1 MHQRWLG
8 LAAGLIGLL
17 APAPAWADVPTNL
30 TRPTLSG
37 NDVALRPGSVLTEV
51 PGTWTG
57 SPTSLTVQWRAC
69 EETHPGLACSDIPD
83 ATGPTYTIRE
93 ADVGKSLTT
102 RETAHN
108 ADGASAPAPNLWI
121 TSAVLPALPPAPVVT
136 PTPTATAPGPAA
148 PLPKAPATLTRP
160 VLTGRA
166 IVGRTLKTTAGTW
179 DSTVPITVTYEWL
192 ICHGPCALIPG
203 ATGPTLQLLPA
214 YAGNVVVAR
223 VTASNAGG
231 RDYEYSN
238 ATFPIDFSVHDK
250 LVQSLTLDGPQRRIG
265 QLLKHHGYGMPFDA
279 PHPGVV
285 RVTWTRSV
293 VRGGKR
299 RSVLVAGGTELVTGS
314 QVIRM
319 ELTPEGERL
328 LKRASRL
335 VITATARFS
344 VGKRTTAKATE
355 RITLIR

>member
-1 MHQRWLG
+1 MKA
-8 LAAGLIGLL
+8 LADRAATKNESPHTRS
-17 APAPAWADVPTNL
+17 APPAQAA
-30 TRPTLSG
+30 S
-37 NDVALRPGSVLTEV
+37 
-51 PGTWTG
+51 
-57 SPTSLTVQWRAC
+57 TSLSYSC
-69 EETHPGLACSDIPD
+69 
-83 ATGPTYTIRE
+83 
-93 ADVGKSLTT
+93 
-102 RETAHN
+102 HN
-108 ADGASAPAPNLWI
+108 N
-121 TSAVLPALPPAPVVT
+121 ALGDFA
-136 PTPTATAPGPAA
+136 ATAVVDTD
-148 PLPKAPATLTRP
+148 APATL
-160 VLTGRA
+160 L
-166 IVGRTLKTTAGTW
+166 AGQ
-179 DSTVPITVTYEWL
+179 SVPITVTYEWL

-314 QVIRM
+314 KVIRM

-335 VITATARFS
+335 VITSTARFS
-344 VGKRTTAKATE
+344 VGKRTTAKASE